1 MDSTHLNIDISKK
14 ILIVLPHLDDEFAL
28 VPLIK
33 SITKYNSKK
42 LKTIYCAERV
52 FDSEETKKQRRSES
66 ISALELLGCKKENI
80 SYLNDIF
87 EVEDLKLSA
96 SSKNIYEH
104 IENLHFKENFNHIIT
119 LNFEGGHPDHDSL
132 ALIVDK
138 FAKAYGVT
146 PCYIPAY
153 NYRKTLFIPIS
164 VFRPLKSQKNH
175 FIMKKYGL
183 FCWADCLKIAHI
195 YKTERKAFIKLLP
208 FILFKCFFSRNIY
221 LSRILDIESVNWKNS
236 LSYNRYN
243 TSKEEILDT
252 INW

>member
-1 MDSTHLNIDISKK
+1 MDISRK
-14 ILIVLPHLDDEFAL
+14 ILIILPHLDDEFAL

-33 SITKYNSKK
+33 NITKINSKK
-42 LKTIYCAERV
+42 LRIVYCAERV
-52 FDSEETKKQRRSES
+52 CDSEKNKRNRRSES
-66 ISALELLGCKKENI
+66 VAALKLLGCHEENI
-80 SYLNDIF
+80 TYLNDKF
-87 EVEDLKLSA
+87 EVNDLKLNN
-96 SSKNIYEH
+96 SSRNIFNFIKNLYLE
-104 IENLHFKENFNHIIT
+104 EEFDYIT
-119 LNFEGGHPDHDSL
+119 TLCFEGGHPDHDSL

-138 FAKAYGVT
+138 FSKTFGVI
-146 PCYIPAY
+146 PIYIPAY

-164 VFRPLKSQKNH
+164 VFRPLKSQKNN
-175 FIMKKYGL
+175 FIIKKYGL
-183 FCWADCLKIAHI
+183 FCWADCLKIASI

-221 LSRILDIESVNWKNS
+221 LSRILDIESVNWEKS